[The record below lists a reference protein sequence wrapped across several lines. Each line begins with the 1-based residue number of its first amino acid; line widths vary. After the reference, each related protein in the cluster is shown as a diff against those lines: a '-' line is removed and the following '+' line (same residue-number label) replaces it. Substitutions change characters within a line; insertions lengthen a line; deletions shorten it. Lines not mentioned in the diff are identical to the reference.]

1 MSAPR
6 TTDPRGTSAAV
17 NVPAAKSN
25 PEDPALP
32 HQQCPRSSQGTP
44 PSYPPRCALYLKRAA
59 ESVYAHP
66 ETFTS
71 LTLNLLV
78 LDRLGLNAGKACVD
92 RGRALRQRYASI
104 YQRHVLAADRAVCQ
118 SQQYDLPHRG
128 QLDSET
134 LHKLHLIRTSW
145 HLRAAGRQVH
155 QPWYRTSRPS
165 QPLDGGNKFR
175 SVLCAGSTS
184 PSRISRAKLKSLLV
198 VTMLNP
204 KGVA

>member
-25 PEDPALP
+25 PDDAALP

-44 PSYPPRCALYLKRAA
+44 PSYPPRCALYLKRVA

-145 HLRAAGRQVH
+145 HLRAAGRQSISLG
-155 QPWYRTSRPS
+155 TGAADRPS
-165 QPLDGGNKFR
+165 RWMAATSFVR
-175 SVLCAGSTS
+175 LCVRGARHRPEYLG
-184 PSRISRAKLKSLLV
+184 R
-198 VTMLNP
+198 N
-204 KGVA
+204 